1 MHEHHRKP
9 LYCVAFNHC
18 DPRNQDLFASVGAN
32 RATVY
37 RARPDGAIEV
47 VQVYAD
53 ADVSLA
59 FPEIVC
65 GRSRARVDAR
75 ATLKLRRPPKQK
87 TTGERGV
94 LRVPVVGV
102 LA

>member
-1 MHEHHRKP
+1 MPAEAAVGDDAPGALPLPDPGNPSAPWRLQASAFEHHRKP

-47 VQVYAD
+47 VQTYAD
-53 ADVSLA
+53 ADVSGL
-59 FPEIVC
+59 PHP
-65 GRSRARVDAR
+65 R
-75 ATLKLRRPPKQK
+75 
-87 TTGERGV
+87 
-94 LRVPVVGV
+94 
-102 LA
+102 